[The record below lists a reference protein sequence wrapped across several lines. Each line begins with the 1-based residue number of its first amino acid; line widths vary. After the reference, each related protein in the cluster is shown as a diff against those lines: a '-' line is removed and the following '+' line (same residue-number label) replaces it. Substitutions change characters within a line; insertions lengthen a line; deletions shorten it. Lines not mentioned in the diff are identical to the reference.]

1 MTPINLAEIQTA
13 PEPIVRASLVSEPPS
28 AAQAAEAS
36 SPPPVLS
43 VKQSWAYRRRVKL
56 TAVVLLA
63 TWAAVLMSE
72 PFVNAGSLAAVF
84 ADYFGWLLFGAGVAL
99 RLWGT
104 TNIGGRKQ
112 QTLVNHGPYA
122 LCRNPLYVGTFLMMF
137 AEACF
142 LKSLT
147 FVLATVVLFVFYHVA
162 VVPVEERVLRSRF
175 GTAYD
180 DYCDAIPRWWPRRA
194 NLFAPP
200 VTVAPNP
207 WNDELRRTLWWL
219 SLPLLGTYT
228 AYLQN
233 HPDWPHWFR
242 LP

>member
-1 MTPINLAEIQTA
+1 MTPPSLVEIQTA
-13 PEPIVRASLVSEPPS
+13 PEPIVRASLVSEPAS
-28 AAQAAEAS
+28 AAPPTESAS
-36 SPPPVLS
+36 APPVLS
-43 VKQSWAYRRRVKL
+43 VKQSWAYRWRVKL
-56 TAVVLLA
+56 TAVVLLT
-63 TWAAVLMSE
+63 TWTGTLFSV
-72 PFVNAGSLAAVF
+72 PFVLAGSLAAVIV
-84 ADYFGWLLFGAGVAL
+84 DYFGWLLFGAGIAL

-112 QTLVNHGPYA
+112 RELVNHGPYA

-137 AEACF
+137 SEACF

-147 FVLATVVLFVFYHVA
+147 FVLATVVLIVFYHVA
-162 VVPVEERVLRSRF
+162 VVPVEERVLRARF
-175 GTAYD
+175 GSAYD
-180 DYCDAIPRWWPRRA
+180 NYCDAIPRWWPRRA

-207 WNDELRRTLWWL
+207 WHDELRRTVWWL